1 MKITLKNNELAT
13 TINFLQNIPVKGE
26 DSRHRTKL
34 KKQVEIA
41 FGEFIE
47 AEKELMA
54 EFDLLDENKELLPPE
69 KQDPNAVKMFKNQQT
84 ILYEEE
90 VVIESGTYVKN
101 FNEMPRILKAYE
113 GELSGDEA
121 DIYDKLLDQMENQEK
136 STTKATDK

>member
-1 MKITLKNNELAT
+1 MKITLKNKELAT
-13 TINFLQNIPVKGE
+13 TINFLKNIPVKGE

-34 KKQVEIA
+34 KKQLELA

-54 EFDLLDENKELLPPE
+54 EFDLLDENKELLPAE
-69 KQDPNAVKMFKNQQT
+69 KQDPTTVKMFKGQQN
-84 ILYEEE
+84 ILWEEE

-121 DIYDKLLDQMENQEK
+121 DIYDNLLDQMENQETK
-136 STTKATDK
+136 TKATDK